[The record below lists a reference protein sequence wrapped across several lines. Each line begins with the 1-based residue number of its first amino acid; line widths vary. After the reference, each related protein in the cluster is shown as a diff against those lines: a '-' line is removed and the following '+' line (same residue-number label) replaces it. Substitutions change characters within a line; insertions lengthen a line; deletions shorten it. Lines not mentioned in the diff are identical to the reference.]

1 MIDSKAFFDSIGITF
16 IYPVH
21 GGVMG
26 SSIATTPRLNN
37 GTTRYDSIVFN
48 NYETIKQLMTGDI
61 IQPPP
66 AQGGGSGIIILA
78 LALGT
83 AYLLTRKK

>member
-1 MIDSKAFFDSIGITF
+1 
-16 IYPVH
+16 
-21 GGVMG
+21 
-26 SSIATTPRLNN
+26 
-37 GTTRYDSIVFN
+37 
-48 NYETIKQLMTGDI
+48 MTGDI